1 MPAKKQ
7 LPMKR
12 KLEIIEDLSQ
22 DNPPSKRCMSRK
34 YEVSDYTIRSI
45 WKNKDTIKRQA
56 ALLTNDLQ
64 DTLSKLPQAKYS
76 KYV

>member
-34 YEVSDYTIRSI
+34 YEVSDYTI
-45 WKNKDTIKRQA
+45 
-56 ALLTNDLQ
+56 LQ
-64 DTLSKLPQAKYS
+64 RTKGLF
-76 KYV
+76 